1 MLFKLFATAF
11 LTLFLTSIA
20 AVLTQSE
27 NSKLEEIIQILSVFG
42 VIGSLTLMI
51 ALGFYGIWFKL

>member
-27 NSKLEEIIQILSVFG
+27 NSKLEEIVQILSVFG
-42 VIGSLTLMI
+42 VIGSLILMV